1 VLKKIKK
8 RAEIILSSIV
18 YILSSIV
25 YLEGKVLALL
35 IQLSSSMDMVEEW
48 TTY

>member
-1 VLKKIKK
+1 MLKKITK
-8 RAEIILSSIV
+8 RAEI
-18 YILSSIV
+18 ILSSIV

-35 IQLSSSMDMVEEW
+35 IQSSSMDMVEEW

>member
-1 VLKKIKK
+1 MLKKIKK
-8 RAEIILSSIV
+8 RSEIILF
-18 YILSSIV
+18 SIV